1 MKEYT
6 YLPEVRQAFRCIV
19 PNAGIRQ
26 VFMVDGLLQEPSG
39 MENEW
44 ELTPGKDGRG
54 LIMSVRGDHFS
65 SPVQIISVRSEDM
78 PHPVEFTN
86 EWILAPGAR
95 MQLIVC
101 DHTIKEYLYR
111 TIRNTVISLGDGA
124 QLDILFMQ
132 NEHKESSYKLE
143 VNASLG
149 EEALLDCHII
159 SLYGGTISNTVN
171 AIMEKPGAR
180 CNLDGLYL
188 ADGTQSI
195 EYNVDVKHLS
205 GNCSSNQ
212 LFKGVLDNRARA
224 SFRGTIL
231 VAKDSQKTEAFQAN
245 HNLLLTKEAKIT
257 TKPQLEIYADDVKC
271 SHGASIGRLDEL
283 GLFYLR
289 SRGISLPEAQTLQQM
304 AFVQDVLGK
313 IKTDTIR
320 ERLEKMVES
329 RLRGEFSK
337 CSHCTMHC
345 C

>member
-6 YLPEVRQAFRCIV
+6 YLPEVKQAFRCSV
-19 PNAGIRQ
+19 PSAGIKQ
-26 VFMVDGLLQEPSG
+26 VFMVDGQLQEPTDI
-39 MENEW
+39 ENGW
-44 ELTPGKDGRG
+44 ELVPGKDGKG
-54 LIMSVRGDHFS
+54 LIMNVHGDQFS

-101 DHTIKEYLYR
+101 DHTIKEYLYQ
-111 TIRNTVISLGDGA
+111 TLRNTVISLGDGA

-132 NEHKESSYKLE
+132 NEHKDSSYKLD
-143 VNASLG
+143 VNACLG
-149 EEALLDCHII
+149 KNAILDFHII
-159 SLYGGTISNTVN
+159 SLYGGAISNTVKVV
-171 AIMEKPGAR
+171 MDQPGAR

-188 ADGTQSI
+188 ADGNQGI

-205 GNCSSNQ
+205 GNCSSSQ
-212 LFKGVLDNRARA
+212 LFKGVLDNHARA

-231 VAKDSQKTEAFQAN
+231 VAKDSQKTEAYQAN
-245 HNLLLTKEAKIT
+245 HNLLLSKEAKIT